1 FSQQLIFQADESG
14 GEQKIQFT
22 TNTTGNPKHEVTY
35 HAVDNPDLEPNT
47 CVLRGSAAYLYDPK
61 PVNSTG
67 QPPDA
72 TNPFVSASM
81 NPMVKHGGP
90 ISNYDI
96 PLRVTAPLRIFT
108 EDMVEILPYE
118 IDQEEQYYYYLIQ
131 KSSNAAVNLKI
142 YATQGI
148 SQFAQI
154 ETIFSGIEYNQKQT
168 IFVNTATINT
178 SSSFEP
184 PAIEETYSS
193 STLTRSDQTDNFHFM
208 IPNFPGAK
216 SGDFVI
222 GFVTDDEKDIYK
234 KQLCFGQLER
244 EHNGYYKLPAD
255 YENLYDGDNF
265 ISYVA
270 LNQRGNALGSQPNYI
285 SYDSGGNNSP
295 DPNDRN
301 RTLVEPEVY
310 DQWGRYI
317 GIYESVN
324 INSIGTKG
332 LEVRLPS
339 DPNNPNHTI
348 APGDKITIKAYISY
362 CVDTH
367 SPARTLPIVVVENQ
381 TVKSTEITNGYY
393 KVTIKPDKLMGYGSS
408 SDDDDD
414 DNGTIAIG
422 YISITHN
429 QKSKLFIRSF
439 GTVAP

>member
-1 FSQQLIFQADESG
+1 M
-14 GEQKIQFT
+14 
-22 TNTTGNPKHEVTY
+22 
-35 HAVDNPDLEPNT
+35 
-47 CVLRGSAAYLYDPK
+47 YDPK